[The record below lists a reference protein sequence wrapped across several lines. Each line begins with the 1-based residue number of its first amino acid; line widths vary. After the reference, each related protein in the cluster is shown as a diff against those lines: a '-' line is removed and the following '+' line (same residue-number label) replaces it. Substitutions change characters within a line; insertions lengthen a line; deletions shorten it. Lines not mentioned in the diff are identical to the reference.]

1 MDVEEQSAPY
11 DYRNHYE
18 GQKEEDELKTRMN
31 DLKNRIE
38 LRRML
43 SEYMSGSL
51 KPPIF
56 YKDGIAAADDITQN
70 DEVDAIESLFEPP
83 QPQAKRIVL
92 PSRNNEIQQLS
103 EDYENFPLTSLFR
116 EHQRENI
123 EDLAE
128 LGELDEFDPR
138 NNDPNEYHYRKML
151 KSNRPKEQSAVYT
164 EGGLVY
170 GPSTHGSS
178 SQHRKRKL
186 IPKQKTGQNNAKVLF
201 CL

>member
-1 MDVEEQSAPY
+1 MDIEEQSAPY

-18 GQKEEDELKTRMN
+18 TQQQEESENLRTRMD

-43 SEYMSGSL
+43 SEYLSGSL

-56 YKDGIAAADDITQN
+56 YKDGIADPDDI
-70 DEVDAIESLFEPP
+70 EVPSDDIDAIENLFNEQ

-92 PSRNNEIQQLS
+92 PSKNNDIYPLS
-103 EDYENFPLTSLFR
+103 EDYENFPLKSLFR
-116 EHQRENI
+116 EHQRQNI

-128 LGELDEFDPR
+128 LDDLDEFDPR
-138 NNDPNEYHYRKML
+138 NNDPNEYLYRKMF
-151 KSNRPKEQSAVYT
+151 KENRPKQPSAVYT

-170 GPSTHGSS
+170 GPSEHLPS
-178 SQHRKRKL
+178 SQHRKRKM
-186 IPKQKTGQNNAKVLF
+186 T
-201 CL
+201 

>member
-1 MDVEEQSAPY
+1 MD
-11 DYRNHYE
+11 
-18 GQKEEDELKTRMN
+18 

-56 YKDGIAAADDITQN
+56 YKDGIAAPDDVITQN

-128 LGELDEFDPR
+128 LDEFDPR

-170 GPSTHGSS
+170 GPSMHTSS

-186 IPKQKTGQNNAKVLF
+186 ILKHKLRE
-201 CL
+201 